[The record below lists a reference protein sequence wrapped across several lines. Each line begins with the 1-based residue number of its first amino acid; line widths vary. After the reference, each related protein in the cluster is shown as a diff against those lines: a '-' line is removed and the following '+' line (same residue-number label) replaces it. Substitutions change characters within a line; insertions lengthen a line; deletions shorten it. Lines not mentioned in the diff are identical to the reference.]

1 MAQLR
6 PKQTVSNMNKGSF
19 LAAFVAYIV
28 LFFSIS
34 AAHAMPEAD
43 SAQQLLK
50 RISEAS
56 QSLSYSGTFTYE
68 QAGSLKTFKVVHA
81 IDDGLAHE
89 RLVYLDGP
97 RSVVTRT
104 SNPLSCRGSGELLLR
119 GDVLVGGLSQ
129 ARIDNHY
136 DLQIRGEDRVA
147 DREVIELFVMPKDK
161 FRYGYV
167 LSVDKQTGLV
177 LRAVLIS
184 NDRKNQV
191 LERFQF
197 VDLNLNPGLEA
208 DEILSGSTK
217 QLSNAEMTPCDTSAK
232 VVEKSDNWKVNWHP
246 SGFVLADRKVS
257 VEDGSESLVFT
268 DGMAFFT
275 VFIDQKNKL
284 NFYPVEGHRGATVAF
299 YANATFA
306 KNEYAICVVGEI
318 PMVSA
323 KKIVSSIRPR
333 GNS

>member
-1 MAQLR
+1 MVQTT
-6 PKQTVSNMNKGSF
+6 KQIVGIINKGSS
-19 LAAFVAYIV
+19 LAAFVAYLV
-28 LFFSIS
+28 LFLSIS
-34 AAHAMPEAD
+34 VAHAMPEAS

-50 RISEAS
+50 RVSEAS

-68 QAGSLKTFKVVHA
+68 HSGSLKTFKVVHV

-104 SNPLSCRGSGELLLR
+104 SNPLSCRSSGDLLLR
-119 GDVLVGGLSQ
+119 GDILIGGLSQ
-129 ARIDNHY
+129 ARIDDHY

-177 LRAVLIS
+177 LRVVLVS

-197 VDLNLNPGLEA
+197 VNLNLNPELET

-232 VVEKSDNWKVNWHP
+232 VIEESESWKVNWHP
-246 SGFVLADRKVS
+246 PGFVLTDRKFS
-257 VEDGSESLVFT
+257 AEDGSESLVFT

-284 NFYPVEGHRGATVAF
+284 NFYPVEGRRGPTVAF

-318 PMVSA
+318 PMVPA
-323 KKIVSSIRPR
+323 KKIVSSIRPK
-333 GNS
+333 GNN